1 MADDDKVLI
10 RAETPSEKKTRKR
23 LKWGRIFR
31 VGGAAVVVLV
41 VLILALTRTWPF
53 NHAPPKADRTNPT
66 VWQLLLDD
74 RGTLGMVRL
83 ALAAG
88 ALFAVLSVLGLV
100 AQNRWLRNFLG
111 LKVDDPGTVSELKAQ
126 LDSVQDERDEA
137 RAERDE
143 ALDQRDAA
151 LDRLAT
157 LEAERGS
164 EPG

>member
-1 MADDDKVLI
+1 MADDDKV
-10 RAETPSEKKTRKR
+10 RVRVETRPEKTARKR
-23 LKWGRIFR
+23 REWGRILR
-31 VGGAAVVVLV
+31 VGGAIIVVLLV
-41 VLILALTRTWPF
+41 TILALAKVWPF
-53 NHAPPKADRTNPT
+53 DHAPPKVDRTNPT

-74 RGTLGMVRL
+74 RVTLGLARL

-88 ALFAVLSVLGLV
+88 ALFGILSVLGLV

-111 LKVDDPGTVSELKAQ
+111 LKVDDPGTVSDLKAQ
-126 LDSVQDERDEA
+126 LDRMRDERDEA

-151 LDRLAT
+151 LDRVAT
-157 LEAERGS
+157 LEAELGS

>member
-1 MADDDKVLI
+1 
-10 RAETPSEKKTRKR
+10 
-23 LKWGRIFR
+23 
-31 VGGAAVVVLV
+31 
-41 VLILALTRTWPF
+41 
-53 NHAPPKADRTNPT
+53 
-66 VWQLLLDD
+66 
-74 RGTLGMVRL
+74 MVRL

-151 LDRLAT
+151 MDRLAT